1 MATTGGGGKKT
12 ATTGEE
18 CDGDYRKK
26 ERWRLEEREKML
38 FITGGE
44 EDGD

>member
-1 MATTGGGGKKT
+1 METRREGEDVVHYRRGG
-12 ATTGEE
+12 
-18 CDGDYRKK
+18 
-26 ERWRLEEREKML
+26 RWRLEEREKML